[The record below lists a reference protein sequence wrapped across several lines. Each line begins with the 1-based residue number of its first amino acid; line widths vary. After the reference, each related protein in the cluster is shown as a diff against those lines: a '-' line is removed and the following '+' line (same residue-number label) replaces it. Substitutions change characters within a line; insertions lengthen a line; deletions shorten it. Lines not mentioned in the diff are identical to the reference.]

1 MTKLV
6 YIGGYGRSG
15 STLLEYLMTASPAV
29 MACGETV
36 GALREQKPGRTCSCG
51 RLGSEC
57 PIWGPLEASPKRL
70 QGWSHVDLDLA
81 LLKLVSASHEIMV
94 DSSKT
99 AWGEATAPFK
109 LRRELGRDFLLVHL
123 VRDPR
128 AVSWSIVRSTR
139 TRAKRR
145 GEPAYAPLRCLVG
158 ALGWV
163 TANLSCELFG
173 RLYPNQYVLLRYEDF
188 ARSPA
193 EVLTGL
199 FARHLP
205 GQDWRFDAI
214 GTNDNRHQLYGNRM
228 RSKHLELA
236 DIEVDEV
243 WKDAMPAT
251 YRALVAPFSFFLRQ
265 RYGYV

>member
-15 STLLEYLMTASPAV
+15 STLLEYLLTARPDV

-51 RLGSEC
+51 RFGTEC
-57 PIWGPLEASPKRL
+57 PIWGPLEASPKQLR
-70 QGWSHVDLDLA
+70 GWSHVHLDLA
-81 LLKLVSASHEIMV
+81 LLKRVSASHEIMV

-99 AWGEATAPFK
+99 AWGEAIAPFR
-109 LRRELGRDFLLVHL
+109 LRRKLGRDFLLVHL

-128 AVSWSIVRSTR
+128 AVSWSIVRSVIA
-139 TRAKRR
+139 RAKRR
-145 GEPAYAPLRCLVG
+145 GERANAPLRCLVS
-158 ALGWV
+158 ALGWP
-163 TANLSCELFG
+163 TANLACELFG
-173 RLYPNQYVLLRYEDF
+173 RLYPDQYVLLRYEDL
-188 ARSPA
+188 ARSPT
-193 EVLTGL
+193 EVLTSL

-214 GTNDNRHQLYGNRM
+214 GTNDNRHQFYGNRM
-228 RSKHLELA
+228 RSNQLELA
-236 DIEVDEV
+236 DIKVDEA

-251 YRALVAPFSFFLRQ
+251 YRALVAPFSFFLR
-265 RYGYV
+265 RR